1 MFSSCFLNLMVLK
14 LIRIQGNSPVSIGTQ
29 KTFYLNEVW
38 GLVVCFF
45 FQRRLGCCAR
55 FLLGYSENWR
65 LFPWA
70 SCKSLLSLG
79 RFSSELW

>member
-45 FQRRLGCCAR
+45 FPKALGVLCQVSV
-55 FLLGYSENWR
+55 GIQ
-65 LFPWA
+65 
-70 SCKSLLSLG
+70 
-79 RFSSELW
+79 